1 MRICLNIV
9 SPTMAM
15 TPHIQKALRG
25 FNDIILGGVPIL
37 LKQNET
43 AFLSFMCSVA
53 AIDALAGYRY
63 ATDKVG
69 DRFVDFIKDYFPARY
84 ASHAENLYKLRC
96 RLLHNF
102 SPACFTL
109 VHALPAAHL
118 QQSQIGDTNLS
129 DDEFFA
135 DLKAA
140 AMEFFDEVKKDVN
153 RQDTMNARLLNLDK
167 GGAIYYE

>member
-1 MRICLNIV
+1 
-9 SPTMAM
+9 M
-15 TPHIQKALRG
+15 TPQIQAALRG

-37 LKQNET
+37 LRQNET

-63 ATDKVG
+63 DDKVKN
-69 DRFVDFIKDYFPARY
+69 RFEAFIKDYFPASY
-84 ASHAENLYKLRC
+84 TSHAENLYKLRC

-102 SPACFTL
+102 SPAYFTL
-109 VHALPAAHL
+109 VHASPATHL
-118 QQSQIGDTNLS
+118 KQSRIGDTILS
-129 DDEFFA
+129 DDMFFA

-140 AMEFFDEVKKDVN
+140 ALRFFDEVQKDVN
-153 RQDTMNARLLNLDK
+153 RRDTMNARLLNLEK